1 MNWGQINNTI
11 LGIAWY
17 DFTHI
22 VENEV
27 VKLNELQLTQLAD
40 IILQMFKR
48 KWDSFKDVLDLDYQ
62 ILNPYRM
69 IGDKEIEEGTVGVR
83 KRGEGDI
90 GAMSIDEFLGL
101 VLRQNA
107 EKVIF

>member
-1 MNWGQINNTI
+1 M
-11 LGIAWY
+11 L
-17 DFTHI
+17 
-22 VENEV
+22 V
-27 VKLNELQLTQLAD
+27 
-40 IILQMFKR
+40 M
-48 KWDSFKDVLDLDYQ
+48 
-62 ILNPYRM
+62 
-69 IGDKEIEEGTVGVR
+69 GDKEIEEGTVGVR